1 MKLDLSALNYKDR
14 IDISGK
20 VSYDAKFLENSPIK
34 KLDDV
39 NYSGFITRNDI
50 DEYFIN
56 IRIYGTMVLLD
67 SVSLEELDYPY
78 DINIDD
84 EITDFIEKNQNA
96 LDINEFLWQ
105 NIVLEVPIRYTLC
118 DAEKLKGDNWCV
130 LSSNEGGE

>member
-39 NYSGFITRNDI
+39 KYSGFITRNDI

-56 IRIYGTMVLLD
+56 IHIYGTMVLLD
-67 SVSLEELDYPY
+67 SVS
-78 DINIDD
+78 
-84 EITDFIEKNQNA
+84 IEKNQNA